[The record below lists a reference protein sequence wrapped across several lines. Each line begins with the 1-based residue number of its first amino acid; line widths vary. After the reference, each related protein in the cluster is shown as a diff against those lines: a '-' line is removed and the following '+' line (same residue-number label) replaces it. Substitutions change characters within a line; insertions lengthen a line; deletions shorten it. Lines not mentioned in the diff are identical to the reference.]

1 MMKDIFVDRL
11 GNIAVTNGIAR
22 LDFLRLAAVDTE
34 KKSVTMEPSVRLVLP
49 MDALMQMMQMLDQMK
64 SQMAKDQAALKAKS
78 ESDKPIL

>member
-49 MDALMQMMQMLDQMK
+49 MDALLQMMQMLDQMK
-64 SQMAKDQAALKAKS
+64 AQMAKDQATLKAKS
-78 ESDKPIL
+78 DSDKPIL